1 MSAVFSVLLFL
12 LIGAAGVWAFTLER
26 RIRASKRI
34 ESSHRESLQ
43 RLQLLAHALQSANDC
58 ITITDTTDHLLYVN
72 RAFLR
77 TYEYT
82 EQELLGQ
89 HISVVRSGHTDPT
102 ILDAMGAATMRE
114 GWRGEVWN
122 QTKTGRVFPV
132 SLTTSMVH
140 DERGE
145 IIAAVGVA
153 RDVEKEK
160 LAEEALR
167 RSETRYRELVENA
180 NDIIFTVDPEGYC
193 IAMNRAG
200 QNISGYEAEDK
211 RGVNLRQLV
220 VPEHVEMAASQL
232 QRVLGGEVV
241 PAFEV
246 DILNKQGVRLTL
258 ELSVRQVHHP
268 VRGAVVQG
276 IARDVTMRKELEVK
290 LLHSQKMDAVGRLA
304 AGVAHDFNNMLTVI
318 LGNCEEGLQQPGI
331 DQAVRRAFD
340 DIRTAA
346 EGAAALTR
354 QLLTFSRRQIVQ
366 PSVLSLNDVLSE
378 TQRMLTRLIGEDLDV
393 QFHLHPDLALIFA
406 DASQL
411 QQLVLNLAVNARDAM
426 PDGGRLTIETGN
438 VFLDHD
444 YVLTHQQVP
453 PGDYVM
459 LTVSDTGVGM
469 SEATCARIFEPFFTT
484 KEVGKGTG
492 LGLSTAYG
500 IVKQSGGFIWVYSE
514 PGDGTTFKIYF
525 PRAEAPDSLTGAD
538 ITHGTSAT
546 ANETVLLVEDNAAV
560 LDVTRRYLT
569 KVGYTVLGASNAEQA
584 IMLCGD
590 SVPALL
596 ITDIVMPG
604 MNGAALAEQLR
615 RMHRDLKV
623 LFLSGYAEAAISGRR
638 LLPSGANFL
647 QKPFTQRAL
656 AEKVRAVMDGVQPIF

>member
-1 MSAVFSVLLFL
+1 LSEAFSVLLSFL
-12 LIGAAGVWAFTLER
+12 VGAAGVWVFRLER
-26 RIRASKRI
+26 LVRAGRRS
-34 ESSHRESLQ
+34 ESVHRESQQ
-43 RLQLLAHALQSANDC
+43 RLQLLAHALRNANDC

-72 RAFLR
+72 EAFLR

-82 EQELLGQ
+82 EQEILGQ
-89 HISVVRSGHTDPT
+89 HINVVRSERTDLT
-102 ILDAMGAATMRE
+102 VLEAIDAATKRP
-114 GWRGEVWN
+114 GWRGEVWH
-122 QTKTGRVFPV
+122 QSRTGRVFPV

-200 QNISGYEAEDK
+200 QNISGYEAQDK

-220 VPEHVEMAASQL
+220 VPEHVEMALSQL
-232 QRVLGGEVV
+232 LRVLGGEAV
-241 PAFEV
+241 PAFEL
-246 DILNKQGVRLTL
+246 DILNKQGRRLTL

-290 LLHSQKMDAVGRLA
+290 LLQSQKMEAIGRLA
-304 AGVAHDFNNMLTVI
+304 AGVAHDFNNLITVI
-318 LGNCEEGLQQPGI
+318 LCNCEESVQRPEVDHAAL
-331 DQAVRRAFD
+331 RSFE
-340 DIRTAA
+340 DIRAAA
-346 EGAAALTR
+346 ERAGALTR
-354 QLLTFSRRQIVQ
+354 QLLTFSRLQILQ
-366 PSVLSLNDVLSE
+366 PSVLNLNDVLSE
-378 TQRMLTRLIGEDLDV
+378 TQRMIARLIGEDLDV
-393 QFHLHPDLALIFA
+393 QFHPDPDLAFMFG

-426 PDGGRLTIETGN
+426 LDGGQLTIETRN
-438 VFLDHD
+438 IFLDHD
-444 YVLTHQQVP
+444 YVSTHQQVP
-453 PGDYVM
+453 SGDYVM
-459 LTVSDTGVGM
+459 LMVSDTGVGM
-469 SEATCARIFEPFFTT
+469 SETTCARIFEPFFTT
-484 KEVGKGTG
+484 KEVGRGTG

-514 PGDGTTFKIYF
+514 PAHGTTFKIYF
-525 PRAEAPDSLTGAD
+525 PRVQTPESAAAASITDEKLTEASE
-538 ITHGTSAT
+538 I
-546 ANETVLLVEDNAAV
+546 VLVVEDDATV
-560 LDVTRRYLT
+560 LDVTRRYLARA
-569 KVGYTVLGASNAEQA
+569 GYTVLSASNGEEA
-584 IMLCGD
+584 IALCRD
-590 SVPALL
+590 SAPELL
-596 ITDIVMPG
+596 ITDVVMPG
-604 MNGAALAEQLR
+604 MNGPALAEHLR
-615 RMHRDLKV
+615 RGQLNLKV

-647 QKPFTQRAL
+647 QKPFAPKAL
-656 AEKVRAVMDGVQPIF
+656 AKKVRAIIDG